1 MLSNDMKHV
10 KHDNKMT
17 IILTSILIT
26 LTFIATLGGIF
37 MNDLYQDNAQ
47 FIQVWKSNDLIT
59 LFIALPVLIG
69 SMLYT
74 IKKKSTFSLLIWSSM
89 IWFLCYNYAFYV
101 FGASFNAFYLIH
113 LSIYTLSI
121 LTMIFALLH
130 FPIKNLLISK
140 KKSVLDFIV
149 VGILVFLSVGLLSI
163 YSIQSL
169 NFAFNGV
176 LPAIITNSG
185 HVTSVVFSLDI
196 SMVVLFFIL
205 ASVLIL
211 KRNSWGYVIA
221 FIALLK
227 GVVYMMVLT
236 YASMNTNPAEVP
248 IWVFLG
254 FLTLVSLVFLSVQ
267 LKKVIQT
274 T

>member
-1 MLSNDMKHV
+1 MKHV

-74 IKKKSTFSLLIWSSM
+74 FSLLIWYSM